1 MSNLGKNGFDRDE
14 NLSIAS
20 SYFLTSVLSAKSKI
34 MNIDNVIAEEE
45 KVMDRV
51 KQIDDILNRQSGNS
65 EQDAK
70 KDLIDRVTKNQQDA
84 EPLES
89 VKEESNY

>member
-1 MSNLGKNGFDRDE
+1 
-14 NLSIAS
+14 
-20 SYFLTSVLSAKSKI
+20 

-84 EPLES
+84 EQLES

>member
-1 MSNLGKNGFDRDE
+1 
-14 NLSIAS
+14 
-20 SYFLTSVLSAKSKI
+20 